1 MMRNIWKY
9 INKTNESAESIIDTT
24 PAEDFGYIA
33 DAVIA
38 KQDELDILYAES
50 VVKEIEAE
58 EEKKA
63 KESLN
68 KMNEIIGSLI
78 QQGASPE
85 QISNVRKRLF

>member
-9 INKTNESAESIIDTT
+9 INKTNESAESSDTT
-24 PAEDFGYIA
+24 PAEDFSYIA